1 MKICQGCGSE
11 YSAPVCPVCGQSE
24 PGTGNLSGL
33 VDSGSASGSR
43 ASPKWMIPFLVAGS
57 ALFTFFVFSV
67 LKLGFGG
74 LTGPTQDA
82 FAPSAEFPPVSQV
95 NPDSSFVQAEP
106 FEIKLSAGNYT
117 GGIDLPVGL
126 YDITALLGSGN
137 VISSEG
143 LNQMMG
149 IDQDAPYVQA
159 CRNVRIEKGTELR
172 ISGSV
177 VLRLCSDQ
185 AQVSALIPRENE
197 LTERI
202 TLPSGEYTAGSDFPA
217 GVYDIFYVS
226 GCGNVIASNGVNELF
241 GLSAF
246 RHITSFYNAVL
257 EEGTTLY
264 LNGVTVQLIPSTGIA
279 ASP

>member
-1 MKICQGCGSE
+1 MICPDCGSE

-24 PGTGNLSGL
+24 SGKGDSSGL
-33 VDSGSASGSR
+33 ADSGSASGPR

-67 LKLGFGG
+67 LKFGFGG
-74 LTGPTQDA
+74 LTGPSQDA
-82 FAPSAEFPPVSQV
+82 FAPSAAFPTESQI
-95 NPDSSFVQAEP
+95 NPESSFAQAEP

-117 GGIDLPVGL
+117 GGIDLPVGR

-143 LNQMMG
+143 LNQMIG
-149 IDQDAPYVQA
+149 VDQDKPYVQA
-159 CRNVRIEKGTELR
+159 CRNARIQKGTELR

-185 AQVSALIPRENE
+185 AQVSALVPRVNE

-202 TLPSGEYTAGSDFPA
+202 TLPGGEYTAGSDFPA

-226 GCGNVIASNGVNELF
+226 GCGNVITSNGINELF

-246 RHITSFYNAVL
+246 RHITSFYNAAL
-257 EEGTTLY
+257 EEGTTLC
-264 LNGVTVQLIPSTGIA
+264 LNGVTVQLIPSTGVV

>member
-11 YSAPVCPVCGQSE
+11 YSASACPACGKSTLKTGDSQE
-24 PGTGNLSGL
+24 PLDGGA
-33 VDSGSASGSR
+33 ASGSQ
-43 ASPKWMIPFLVAGS
+43 AFPKWIIPFLVAGS
-57 ALFTFFVFSV
+57 ALFTFLLCSA

-74 LTGPTQDA
+74 LTSPIQAASVPGEA
-82 FAPSAEFPPVSQV
+82 FPSASQAD
-95 NPDSSFVQAEP
+95 PDTSLLPAEP

-117 GGIDLPVGL
+117 GGIDIPAGRYNL
-126 YDITALLGSGN
+126 TALLGSGN
-137 VISSEG
+137 VISSAG

-149 IDQDAPYVQA
+149 VDQGAPYVQA
-159 CRNVRIEKGTELR
+159 CRNALIEKGTELH

-177 VLRLCSDQ
+177 VLRFCSEQ
-185 AQVSALIPRENE
+185 AQVSAMIPRVNE
-197 LTERI
+197 LTELV

-226 GCGNVIASNGVNELF
+226 GCGNVITSNGVNELF

-257 EEGTTLY
+257 EEGTTLC
-264 LNGVTVQLIPSTGIA
+264 LSGVTVQLIPSTGIV

>member
-1 MKICQGCGSE
+1 MMICPDCGSE

-24 PGTGNLSGL
+24 SGKGDSSGL
-33 VDSGSASGSR
+33 ADSGSASGPR

-67 LKLGFGG
+67 LKFGFGG
-74 LTGPTQDA
+74 LTGPSQDA
-82 FAPSAEFPPVSQV
+82 FAPSAAFPTESQI
-95 NPDSSFVQAEP
+95 NPESSFAQAEP

-117 GGIDLPVGL
+117 GGIDLPVGR

-143 LNQMMG
+143 LNQMIG
-149 IDQDAPYVQA
+149 VDQDKPYVQA
-159 CRNVRIEKGTELR
+159 CRNARIQKGTELR

-185 AQVSALIPRENE
+185 AQVSALVPRVNE

-202 TLPSGEYTAGSDFPA
+202 TLPGGEYTAGSDFPA

-226 GCGNVIASNGVNELF
+226 GCGNVITSNGINELF

-246 RHITSFYNAVL
+246 RHITSFYNAAL
-257 EEGTTLY
+257 EEGTTLC
-264 LNGVTVQLIPSTGIA
+264 LNGVTVQLIPSTGVV